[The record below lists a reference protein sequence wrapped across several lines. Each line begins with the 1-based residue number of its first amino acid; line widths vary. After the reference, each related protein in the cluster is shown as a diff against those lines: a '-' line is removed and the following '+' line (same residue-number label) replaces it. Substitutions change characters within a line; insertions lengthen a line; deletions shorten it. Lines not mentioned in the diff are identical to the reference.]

1 MAEGAFQVVFRGE
14 ITGDQPVEV
23 VKQQLATLFRMP
35 AERVEALFSGKPVVV
50 KKNIDE
56 ATARRLEQAFLRAG
70 AACEVRAPA
79 AASSDAGDGNTPSA
93 SAESAG
99 AAGSQVPGA
108 PGPET
113 TTPDTAASGRTGGS
127 IAAAGDP
134 NRTVVDLAIP
144 ASFEG
149 LEIDTSDAP
158 LTTPA
163 AKPAPDID
171 TSELRLAEDDGRP
184 LSERE
189 QPPPADI
196 DTSGLSMESLDD
208 ER

>member
-1 MAEGAFQVVFRGE
+1 MAEGEFQVVFRGE
-14 ITGDQPVEV
+14 TTGDRPVEA
-23 VKQQLATLFRMP
+23 VKQQLANLFRMP

-56 ATARRLEQAFLRAG
+56 ATARKLEQAFLRAG

-79 AASSDAGDGNTPSA
+79 APATPDADDSRVAASEPTEDRNAPRPEATPSA
-93 SAESAG
+93 
-99 AAGSQVPGA
+99 
-108 PGPET
+108 
-113 TTPDTAASGRTGGS
+113 RKGGS

-134 NRTVVDLAIP
+134 NHTVVDLGVP
-144 ASFEG
+144 DSFEG

-158 LTTPA
+158 LATPG
-163 AKPAPDID
+163 KKTAPEID
-171 TSELRLAEDDGRP
+171 TGGLSLAEDDAGP

-189 QPPPADI
+189 PPPSPDI
-196 DTSGLSMESLDD
+196 DISGLSMETLEG